1 MKLLTQL
8 QFSINGIF
16 DLYINQGRRFY
27 GFSTLF
33 AILSCLWSG
42 IISLIVLFI
51 YFTIAY
57 TMGETRADATK
68 ILFNSGNGAE
78 AIRYATF
85 FIMILN
91 ICLYSIALNKFK
103 HSTSTRVSFGAF
115 FRCIP
120 SSTWLTYFLFAV
132 GGILFMNLSND
143 YITPSYQF
151 NGGSIEDVRHM
162 FRGSSAE
169 DLFFSLFALILQF
182 APVVLGFLLIQ
193 LTFKKNGNG
202 LKKKD
207 IWHTLLTTIIIAFI
221 LYVSTT
227 KLIEFVNDY
236 LIRMISIPF
245 QEQLIPGILTLVIY
259 IFLIGVFYL
268 ALAGSFLLPF
278 LYHVGSDSEKRD
290 IILNENSPIDE
301 L

>member
-1 MKLLTQL
+1 MRLLTQL

-16 DLYINQGRRFY
+16 DLYITQGRRFY

-33 AILSCLWSG
+33 AILSSIWSV
-42 IISLIVLFI
+42 IIGVIVLYI
-51 YFTIAY
+51 YFTLAY
-57 TMGETRADATK
+57 TMGETRFSATQ
-68 ILFNSGNGAE
+68 ILFDSGIGSDALN
-78 AIRYATF
+78 YATV

-91 ICLYSIALNKFK
+91 MSLYALALNKLK
-103 HSTSTRVSFGAF
+103 RSTETRISFGTF

-143 YITPSYQF
+143 YITPSHQF
-151 NGGSIEDVRHM
+151 NEVRHG
-162 FRGSSAE
+162 FSGSSAE
-169 DLFFSLFALILQF
+169 DILFSLFALILQF

-193 LTFKKNGNG
+193 LTLKKNGNG

-207 IWHTLLTTIIIAFI
+207 IWHTLLTTVIVAFI
-221 LYVSTT
+221 LHVCTT
-227 KLIEFVNDY
+227 ELIEFVNDY

-259 IFLIGVFYL
+259 IFLIGIFYL
-268 ALAGSFLLPF
+268 GLAGSFLLPF
-278 LYHVGSDSEKRD
+278 LYHEDSDSEKRD

>member
-1 MKLLTQL
+1 MRLLTQL

-16 DLYINQGRRFY
+16 DLYITQGRRFY

-33 AILSCLWSG
+33 AILSSIWSG

-51 YFTIAY
+51 YFTITY
-57 TMGETRADATK
+57 TMGESRADATK

-91 ICLYSIALNKFK
+91 ISLYALALNKFK
-103 HSTSTRVSFGAF
+103 RSTETRISFGTF

-120 SSTWLTYFLFAV
+120 SSTWLTYFLFAG

-143 YITPSYQF
+143 YITPSHQF
-151 NGGSIEDVRHM
+151 NEVRHG
-162 FRGSSAE
+162 FSGSSAE
-169 DLFFSLFALILQF
+169 DILFSLFALILQF

-193 LTFKKNGNG
+193 LTLKKNGNG

-207 IWHTLLTTIIIAFI
+207 IWHTLLTTVIVAFI
-221 LYVSTT
+221 LHVCTT
-227 KLIEFVNDY
+227 ELIEFVNDY

-259 IFLIGVFYL
+259 IFLIGIFYL
-268 ALAGSFLLPF
+268 GLAGSFLLPF
-278 LYHVGSDSEKRD
+278 LYHEDSDLEKRD